1 MNTPATLAL
10 GGVGSQGAPGTGG
23 RRSTAGLTPRTDLGF
38 YGYLGFGQHPPS
50 GNRRTSLALSV
61 RNVTTGVFMTP
72 KYFLI
77 QPALHGSYLHAALLL
92 MDSTLRNHFA
102 QDSALM
108 SEDLDGDAEATYI
121 WGTNLTVA
129 RVMSRFNAFIRG
141 FTETAGEEPKY
152 LRLLAETRAR
162 GEVSFNIDGG
172 HIYAFD
178 PTLYQWTI
186 SFPVET
192 VPIYDYQ
199 LALITCEMEGVTDPD
214 SLDRP
219 LQTRV
224 FNLRRTRVIR
234 DLDPSDIGTLVSI
247 GGMVTRT
254 SGVIPDQ
261 SLACFRCTRCGHE
274 SITRNDRGN
283 IDEPSKCP
291 NPGCG
296 LRFTM
301 QLVYNCSA
309 FVDKQLVKVQEAP
322 NDIPEGETPH
332 TVTMF
337 TRQDLV
343 DAAKPGDR
351 VTVVGI
357 YRAQPVRVNPRGREV
372 KSVYKTFIDV
382 MHIEKD
388 GNSEALFSLLA
399 DETQSG
405 MEAEAAT
412 PRAGDAVNPSNPE
425 FAPTA
430 DPAAGLLNASNMT
443 SEEVDAKR
451 EQFKALA
458 ADPDVYERL
467 AASLAPSI
475 WQLED
480 VKKGLLC
487 QLFGGV
493 SKPIAAGKTR
503 GEINVLL
510 VGDPGVSK
518 SQILSYVHK
527 LAPRGIYTSGRGS
540 SAVGL
545 TAYVTRDPETREM
558 VLESG
563 ALVLSD
569 RGVCC
574 IDEFDKMSEAAR
586 SVLHEVMEQQT
597 ISVAKAG
604 IIATLNAR
612 TSVLACANPVGSR
625 YNPNMSV
632 VENIQ
637 LPPSLMSRFDLIYLL
652 LDKADEVTDR
662 RLARHLISLFGDPS
676 TLGNAAAAP
685 VPADVLREYIA
696 YARATCNP
704 KLTPESAQKLANAYT
719 DMRALGMSRKT
730 VSATPRQLE
739 SLIRLSEG
747 LARMRLA
754 PYVEESDVDE
764 AVRLMQVA
772 MQQSSIDPRTGQIDM
787 DIIQTGVSAADRS
800 ARAQLAGQLREALEA
815 RAGGASG
822 SVGGGV
828 RIADLVEQLAQ
839 TTGANVSEAD
849 VQRALV
855 ELQGQVRVD
864 QGRVTLLGQ

>member
-1 MNTPATLAL
+1 MCFS
-10 GGVGSQGAPGTGG
+10 V
-23 RRSTAGLTPRTDLGF
+23 
-38 YGYLGFGQHPPS
+38 
-50 GNRRTSLALSV
+50 SLAPIDPTHHHTKATK
-61 RNVTTGVFMTP
+61 TTTTQESI
-72 KYFLI
+72 L
-77 QPALHGSYLHAALLL
+77 A
-92 MDSTLRNHFA
+92 
-102 QDSALM
+102 
-108 SEDLDGDAEATYI
+108 SEDVDGDPEATYI

-141 FTETAGEEPKY
+141 FTENPGEEPKY
-152 LRLLAETRAR
+152 LLLLEEARAR
-162 GEVSFNIDGG
+162 GEVSFNVDGG
-172 HIYAFD
+172 HLHAFD
-178 PTLYQWTI
+178 PTLYQWTV

-199 LALITCEMEGVTDPD
+199 LAMITCELEGVIDPD

-224 FNLRRTRVIR
+224 YNLRETRVIR
-234 DLDPSDIGTLVSI
+234 DLDPSDIGTLVSVA
-247 GGMVTRT
+247 GMVTRT
-254 SGVIPDQ
+254 SAVIPDQ

-274 SITRNDRGN
+274 VITRNDRGN
-283 IDEPSKCP
+283 IDEPSTCAEPVCMAK
-291 NPGCG
+291 
-296 LRFTM
+296 FSM
-301 QLVYNCSA
+301 QLIYNCSA
-309 FVDKQLVKVQEAP
+309 FVDKQLLKVQEAP

-332 TVTMF
+332 TVSMF

-343 DAAKPGDR
+343 DVAKPGDR
-351 VTVVGI
+351 VVVVGI

-372 KSVYKTFIDV
+372 KSVFKSFLDV
-382 MHIEKD
+382 MHVEKD
-388 GNSEALFSLLA
+388 GGSDALFSQLLSQDGEGGDMDVAA
-399 DETQSG
+399 DDDTITQDHSVHG
-405 MEAEAAT
+405 GDT
-412 PRAGDAVNPSNPE
+412 TAGNNTGALGGVN
-425 FAPTA
+425 
-430 DPAAGLLNASNMT
+430 NASNMT
-443 SEEVDAKR
+443 VQEIESKR
-451 EQFKALA
+451 AQFRELA
-458 ADPDVYERL
+458 SDENIYERL

-493 SKPIAAGKTR
+493 SKKLAGGKTR

-518 SQILSYVHK
+518 SQILGYVHK
-527 LAPRGIYTSGRGS
+527 LAPRGIYTSGKGS

-625 YNPNMSV
+625 YNPNLSV
-632 VENIQ
+632 IENIQ

-662 RLARHLISLFGDPS
+662 RLARHLVALYGDPTALDRS
-676 TLGNAAAAP
+676 SAAP
-685 VPADVLREYIA
+685 IPASLLREYIA
-696 YARATCNP
+696 YARATCHP
-704 KLTPESAQKLANAYT
+704 RLTPESAQKLANAYA
-719 DMRALGMSRKT
+719 DMRALGMSRRT
-730 VSATPRQLE
+730 ISATPRQLE

-754 PYVEESDVDE
+754 RWVEEKDVDE
-764 AVRLMQVA
+764 AVRLMRVA

-787 DIIQTGVSAADRS
+787 DVIQTGVSAADRS
-800 ARAQLAGQLREALEA
+800 ARVQLAGRLRELLSD
-815 RAGGASG
+815 RRDRHGGGGIASN
-822 SVGGGV
+822 GV
-828 RIADLVEQLAQ
+828 RIADLIDRL
-839 TTGANVSEAD
+839 GEAMGMTVNEKD
-849 VQRALV
+849 VLNALD
-855 ELQGQVRVD
+855 ELRGEVRVVN
-864 QGRVTLLGQ
+864 GRVMVPSSR